1 MVWFGNNDDD
11 ERDPIASAPDPVGRT
26 PEQERYGKRHERSSN
41 APWRRCPAGSVR
53 HSMLRAWKDSMYG
66 TRRQRWAHEGSVKT
80 HYSRAVQ
87 PSRHPGRTL
96 GMTTK
101 RDRTGAGGSTG
112 EACPRAVRRQRRWLD
127 AATRSQ
133 LNRRR
138 HETLEQATG
147 GLAWRWDR
155 LVPATGVAAAA
166 VLAVLVVNGN
176 RPDVAPMP
184 TNGVADMEIL
194 LEGDELEMFEDLEF
208 YTLLEFE
215 ANGEAHVG

>member
-1 MVWFGNNDDD
+1 
-11 ERDPIASAPDPVGRT
+11 
-26 PEQERYGKRHERSSN
+26 
-41 APWRRCPAGSVR
+41 
-53 HSMLRAWKDSMYG
+53 
-66 TRRQRWAHEGSVKT
+66 
-80 HYSRAVQ
+80 
-87 PSRHPGRTL
+87 
-96 GMTTK
+96 MTTK
-101 RDRTGAGGSTG
+101 RDRQMPDDQLAR
-112 EACPRAVRRQRRWLD
+112 RARELFDDSVDGLD

-138 HETLEQATG
+138 HAALEQATG
-147 GLAWRWDR
+147 GVAWRWDR

>member
-1 MVWFGNNDDD
+1 
-11 ERDPIASAPDPVGRT
+11 
-26 PEQERYGKRHERSSN
+26 
-41 APWRRCPAGSVR
+41 
-53 HSMLRAWKDSMYG
+53 
-66 TRRQRWAHEGSVKT
+66 
-80 HYSRAVQ
+80 
-87 PSRHPGRTL
+87 
-96 GMTTK
+96 MTTK
-101 RDRTGAGGSTG
+101 RDRQMPDDRLAQ
-112 EACPRAVRRQRRWLD
+112 RARGLFDDSVDGLD

-138 HETLEQATG
+138 HEALEQAAG
-147 GLAWRWDR
+147 GFAWRWGR

>member
-1 MVWFGNNDDD
+1 
-11 ERDPIASAPDPVGRT
+11 
-26 PEQERYGKRHERSSN
+26 
-41 APWRRCPAGSVR
+41 
-53 HSMLRAWKDSMYG
+53 
-66 TRRQRWAHEGSVKT
+66 
-80 HYSRAVQ
+80 
-87 PSRHPGRTL
+87 
-96 GMTTK
+96 MTTK
-101 RDRTGAGGSTG
+101 RDRQMPDDQLAR
-112 EACPRAVRRQRRWLD
+112 RARELFDDSVDGLD

-138 HETLEQATG
+138 HEALATATG
-147 GLAWRWDR
+147 GVAWRWDR

>member
-1 MVWFGNNDDD
+1 
-11 ERDPIASAPDPVGRT
+11 
-26 PEQERYGKRHERSSN
+26 
-41 APWRRCPAGSVR
+41 
-53 HSMLRAWKDSMYG
+53 
-66 TRRQRWAHEGSVKT
+66 
-80 HYSRAVQ
+80 
-87 PSRHPGRTL
+87 
-96 GMTTK
+96 MTTK
-101 RDRTGAGGSTG
+101 RDRQLPDDQLAR
-112 EACPRAVRRQRRWLD
+112 RARELFDDSVDGLD

-138 HETLEQATG
+138 HEALEAATG
-147 GLAWRWDR
+147 GVAWRWDR

>member
-1 MVWFGNNDDD
+1 
-11 ERDPIASAPDPVGRT
+11 
-26 PEQERYGKRHERSSN
+26 
-41 APWRRCPAGSVR
+41 
-53 HSMLRAWKDSMYG
+53 
-66 TRRQRWAHEGSVKT
+66 
-80 HYSRAVQ
+80 
-87 PSRHPGRTL
+87 
-96 GMTTK
+96 MTTK
-101 RDRTGAGGSTG
+101 RDRQMPDDQLAR
-112 EACPRAVRRQRRWLD
+112 RARELFDDSVDGLD

-138 HETLEQATG
+138 HEALEQATG
-147 GLAWRWDR
+147 GVAWRWDR

>member
-1 MVWFGNNDDD
+1 
-11 ERDPIASAPDPVGRT
+11 
-26 PEQERYGKRHERSSN
+26 
-41 APWRRCPAGSVR
+41 
-53 HSMLRAWKDSMYG
+53 
-66 TRRQRWAHEGSVKT
+66 
-80 HYSRAVQ
+80 
-87 PSRHPGRTL
+87 
-96 GMTTK
+96 MTTK
-101 RDRTGAGGSTG
+101 RDRQMPDDQLAR
-112 EACPRAVRRQRRWLD
+112 RARELFDDSVDGLD

-138 HETLEQATG
+138 HEALETATG
-147 GLAWRWDR
+147 GVAWRWDR

-208 YTLLEFE
+208 YMLLEFE